1 MMQGFESIDEEL
13 KSEFDNDNTML
24 YKLAA
29 KEETTINYTV
39 IEGDWYITLEM
50 FLDAKAETIEDSKT
64 FQAFSLSF
72 ENMEDIYHQIF
83 KGKYEDIL
91 HYYEQ
96 CEDIL
101 MFYIKMKYEDR
112 RKKLIEKKPE
122 YKKKKLTLQ
131 ESKKLNNEVLRSELP
146 ITNGIRLAVK
156 EKYPNVRIEQLNIK
170 KLTDNYNQWKREYKY
185 QVKKTKE
192 YATFVANDQE
202 TLNKETALYC
212 ENPVIE
218 YTTHESSVFFRDT
231 AIVPTIEEGI
241 KIFDDC
247 VVTLN
252 IPYIQYNSHE
262 NKKYYKIFDNPK
274 QNIIKTPSIYED
286 YVKKYSRIDTI
297 YLIMVTEDRKV
308 NKKNLIEVS
317 YFIDTNKLTFIS
329 YNKTKKSGETTEPS
343 DLHQYLNVSLPGLD
357 LKDTKDSHISGY
369 FDVHNLSVEAS
380 SFYYM
385 LNTDTLLKMYL
396 YIDESTKAWCNK
408 NDVKI
413 YYKAEEQNKKS
424 PVIVWFDKFIPIVDE
439 KKFET
444 IQTKVRV
451 KIFKAESMKQ
461 LTQFISVFSRLLAR
475 YMSVKSKIEAIMRRI
490 LGKQSARYNLTVDG
504 FKVQASSSTIDSKT
518 SNKKEKSKS
527 QYKEDIVPNT
537 PLKNLKAKAS
547 EFFSRK
553 TGRKIQAGRQPTCIF
568 SDEVEEWRQYTFT
581 STPRQVM
588 PYPPILKEDGE
599 YEDPLTIDPYD
610 ERVKYWFVCPDNKH
624 QYPNL
629 KNLKDGKDYL
639 VLCGGKSTLDKKD
652 SLYYKYHTKSAE
664 ASKGG
669 KRVTHTNKLLLTG
682 KLGTLSPI
690 LENLLNYD
698 ISLDEEKKE
707 IRRYGTERSKNG
719 LIHCILTATLNE
731 TYIMEK
737 NSKKKEQIAV
747 NVRTKIANTM
757 SPLLFSQ
764 ELFDLSE
771 EEIKNELLD
780 MDEPFASDRYYR
792 GLEEMFQVN
801 IFVFKPILENQKA
814 SNLVK
819 DICIEIPRCKS
830 FHIRPYRE
838 DRRSIFVYKHFGS
851 ESDNSA
857 VAHYE
862 VITHNKIEEKTRS
875 KHELVKHGKTEETSR
890 SGYENLENNDSISF
904 DFGDEITRIVYLC
917 LSQFS
922 TCFILNIKDTTITT
936 RVNTYSKVDW
946 MEVFKKYTIVGQ
958 RTDQYGKMRVLGI
971 QFNKTVITVY
981 LPPSQPMNVPY
992 LDELT
997 KIENKLCIEIFGN
1010 PSGVVESKGLWY
1022 PAIDI
1027 QYCIFIPTIKDSE
1040 LELLTPEEDNTV
1052 NDVEFNIEQFR
1063 LTDLNDQNTV
1073 EVPMEPINSDTNVI
1087 HDITEKLKLARKN
1100 IIYLTQLI
1108 RWLRRLEYTTDFDLW
1123 WSTNVVSNSR
1133 VTDEVKNDCKVGV
1146 RLPVVTN
1153 TLQGITSLYRLWGK
1167 FFFNKKI
1174 NLYPALHD
1182 KLRLFFKHEEKLA
1195 TRVEIKYLNRVYV
1208 HESDFVSRP
1217 NNLIFIDTQ
1226 QVEYW
1231 IAKKSKNDSSILD
1244 QITISRQVENDKLF
1258 EIYPYIYLNPKNMK
1272 MYIIQAVKGGELKR
1286 VFNLCYEWNLHLINT
1301 GFYTDPI
1308 EEEYPHIFYS
1318 ISSTNQLVPTENV
1331 NVTEDTDYFEI
1342 VKIKGVKQDRYFA
1355 MLPLNLE
1362 RR

>member
-1 MMQGFESIDEEL
+1 MMQGFEPIEERL

-29 KEETTINYTV
+29 EEVTTVNYTL
-39 IEGDWYITLEM
+39 IKGDQYITLEM
-50 FLDAKAETIEDSKT
+50 FLNNKLKSQEFKD
-64 FQAFSLSF
+64 FNLLFPH
-72 ENMEDIYHQIF
+72 MEEIYHQIF
-83 KGKYEDIL
+83 KEKYDDVL
-91 HYYEQ
+91 HFYEQ

-101 MFYIKMKYEDR
+101 MFYIEMKYEA
-112 RKKLIEKKPE
+112 RKVWKFP
-122 YKKKKLTLQ
+122 KKKLTSSD
-131 ESKKLNNEVLRSELP
+131 SKNLKNKVLKKELKV
-146 ITNGIRLAVK
+146 TNDIRVLVK
-156 EKYPNVRIEQLNIK
+156 ENYPSVQIEPLSLKQLNY
-170 KLTDNYNQWKREYKY
+170 NYNRWKREYKY

-192 YATFVANDQE
+192 YSKYVANEQKN
-202 TLNKETALYC
+202 LNEIKPLHC

-218 YTTHESSVFFRDT
+218 YTTHESSVLFRET
-231 AIVPTIEEGI
+231 ELEPTIDEGI

-247 VVTLN
+247 VVTVN

-274 QNIIKTPSIYED
+274 QNIIKTPSIYKD

-308 NKKNLIEVS
+308 NKKNLIEVTYS
-317 YFIDTNKLTFIS
+317 IDTNKLTFVS
-329 YNKTKKSGETTEPS
+329 YNKTKKSGETSEPS
-343 DLHQYLNVSLPGLD
+343 DLHQYLNASLPGLY
-357 LKDTKDSHISGY
+357 LTDTKDSHISGY
-369 FDVHNLSVEAS
+369 FDVRNLSVEAS

-385 LNTDTLLKMYL
+385 LNTDELLKVYL

-408 NDVKI
+408 SDVKI
-413 YYKAEEQNKKS
+413 YYKTEEQNKKS
-424 PVIVWFDKFIPIVDE
+424 PVIVWFDKFIPVIDE
-439 KKFET
+439 KNSET
-444 IQTKVRV
+444 IQAKVRV

-461 LTQFISVFSRLLAR
+461 LTQFISVFSRLLAK
-475 YMSVKSKIEAIMRRI
+475 YMSEKGKIETIMRKI
-490 LGKQSARYNLTVDG
+490 LGKQSAQYNLTGDG
-504 FKVQASSSTIDSKT
+504 FKLVQVSSSSTDSKT
-518 SNKKEKSKS
+518 PNKKEKNKS
-527 QYKEDIVPNT
+527 HAKDDIVPNT
-537 PLKNLKAKAS
+537 PLKDLKAKAPQ
-547 EFFSRK
+547 FFSRT

-568 SDEVEEWRQYTFT
+568 RDEVEEWRQYTFT
-581 STPRQVM
+581 SKPRQVM
-588 PYPPILKEDGE
+588 PYPPVLNDNGE
-599 YEDPLTIDPYD
+599 YEDPLTMDPYD
-610 ERVKYWFVCPDNKH
+610 ERVKYWFVCADNKH

-629 KNLKDGKDYL
+629 KDLKDGKDYL

-652 SLYYKYHTKSAE
+652 SLYYKYHTKTPKVN
-664 ASKGG
+664 KGG
-669 KRVTHTNKLLLTG
+669 KRVTHTNKLLPPG

-698 ISLDEEKKE
+698 TNISLDDEKKE
-707 IRRYGTERSKNG
+707 IRRYGTEQSKNS

-731 TYIMEK
+731 TYIVEK
-737 NSKKKEQIAV
+737 TPKKKEQIAA
-747 NVRTKIANTM
+747 NVRTQIANTM

-792 GLEEMFQVN
+792 GLEEMFHVN
-801 IFVFKPILENQKA
+801 IFIFKPVLENQKA

-819 DICIEIPRCKS
+819 DISIEIPRCKS

-851 ESDNSA
+851 ERDNSTL
-857 VAHYE
+857 AHYE

-875 KHELVKHGKTEETSR
+875 GHELVKRGKTEETNR
-890 SGYENLENNDSISF
+890 SGYENLQNNDSISF
-904 DFGDEITRIVYLC
+904 DFGDEIAKIVYLC

-922 TCFILNIKDTTITT
+922 TCYILNIKDTTITT

-946 MEVFKKYTIVGQ
+946 KEVFKKYTIVGQ
-958 RTDQYGKMRVLGI
+958 RTDQYGKMRILGI
-971 QFNKTVITVY
+971 QFNTTVITVY

-992 LDELT
+992 LDEIT

-1027 QYCIFIPTIKDSE
+1027 QYCIFIPTIEDSE
-1040 LELLTPEEDNTV
+1040 LELLTTEDDTV
-1052 NDVEFNIEQFR
+1052 DDEEFNIEQFR
-1063 LTDLNDQNTV
+1063 LKDLNDQNP
-1073 EVPMEPINSDTNVI
+1073 EEIPMEPTNSDTNI
-1087 HDITEKLKLARKN
+1087 IQKLTDNLKLARKN

-1108 RWLRRLEYTTDFDLW
+1108 RWLRRLECNRDFDEW
-1123 WSTNVVSNSR
+1123 WSRNVVSNRS

-1146 RLPVVTN
+1146 KLPDVKT
-1153 TLQGITSLYRLWGK
+1153 TRKGIKSLHNLWGK
-1167 FFFNKKI
+1167 FFFDYKI

-1217 NNLIFIDTQ
+1217 NNLVFIDTL

-1231 IAKKSKNDSSILD
+1231 ITKKSKNESSILD
-1244 QITISRQVENDKLF
+1244 QIIISRQVENDKLL

-1286 VFNLCYEWNLHLINT
+1286 VFNLCNTWNRDLINT
-1301 GFYTDPI
+1301 GFYTDPT
-1308 EEEYPHIFYS
+1308 EEKYPHIFYS
-1318 ISSTNQLVPTENV
+1318 ISSTNQFVPTENFA
-1331 NVTEDTDYFEI
+1331 TEDDADYCEI
-1342 VKIKGVKQDRYFA
+1342 VKIKGVKQDTYFA
-1355 MLPLNLE
+1355 MLPLNVFQN
-1362 RR
+1362 RKP